1 MLDIKNK
8 ISYFKEYL
16 SVKNNNYG
24 DEMKAEIYFNLFE
37 LGNESDFMFLEKLNT
52 KKEIEYKIEILVSKM
67 ILHEHED
74 SLNNIIVNYI

>member
-16 SVKNNNYG
+16 NVKNSNYG
-24 DEMKAEIYFNLFE
+24 DEMKEEIYNNLFE
-37 LGNESDFMFLEKLNT
+37 LGNDTDFVFLEKLNT
-52 KKEIEYKIEILVSKM
+52 KKEIDDKIEILVSKM